1 MRALALLA
9 AMALAGGGSGAT
21 VRAVSDMPRPMFAMQ
36 GRAGAAANGA
46 TLLSKVMSRGGRV
59 LSLDWTQTTPGID
72 GIGAGNNVFR
82 IALVVTP
89 EGGAPI
95 TACVLDVA
103 CDAPAGDATT
113 TCTDANYSAGSDVD
127 VRITSQPCLGV
138 PSGFPAIDAEMTRQ

>member
-9 AMALAGGGSGAT
+9 AMALTGGGSGAT
-21 VRAVSDMPRPMFAMQ
+21 VRPVSDTPRPMFAMQ
-36 GRAGAAANGA
+36 GRSGVAANGN
-46 TLLSKVMSRGGRV
+46 TLLSKMMSRSGRV

-82 IALVVTP
+82 VALIVTP
-89 EGGAPI
+89 EGGAPV

-103 CDAPAGDATT
+103 CDAPEGDATT
-113 TCTDANYSAGSDVD
+113 TCTDATYSAGSDVD

-138 PSGFPAIDAEMTRQ
+138 PAGFPAIDAEITTQ